1 MAPRVRG
8 DCWDMW
14 NFDHREPVSEYDPDG
29 CMMLLAAVVRRWW
42 LDGLWQRSLLKD
54 LADWMEVDVQTL
66 LDTRP
71 VKFYAERRTIFLE
84 D

>member
-1 MAPRVRG
+1 MTRVLV
-8 DCWDMW
+8 DYWDPW
-14 NFDHREPVSEYDPDG
+14 NFDYREPVSEYDPDG
-29 CMMLLAAVVRRWW
+29 CMMLLAAIVRRWW
-42 LDGLWQRSLLKD
+42 LDGLWQRSLLRD
-54 LADWMEVDVQTL
+54 LADWMDVDVQTL